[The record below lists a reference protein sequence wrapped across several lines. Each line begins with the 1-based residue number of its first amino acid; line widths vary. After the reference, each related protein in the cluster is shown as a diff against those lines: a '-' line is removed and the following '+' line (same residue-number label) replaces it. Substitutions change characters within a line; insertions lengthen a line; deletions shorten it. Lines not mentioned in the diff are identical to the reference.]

1 MIFPEESKKNW
12 AYYLVGSDFF
22 RTFAAHET
30 DRSRSCDY
38 SQRLQVPSQKMGK
51 EKMQMAEEDLANVTL
66 KCDER
71 DEEESNAL
79 KCAELDE
86 ENWTKKK
93 EIAN

>member
-1 MIFPEESKKNW
+1 MKTKR
-12 AYYLVGSDFF
+12 GC
-22 RTFAAHET
+22 
-30 DRSRSCDY
+30 SCDY

-51 EKMQMAEEDLANVTL
+51 EKMQMAAEDLANVTL

-71 DEEESNAL
+71 DEKESNALKCNERDEEENSAL

-93 EIAN
+93 ETAN

>member
-1 MIFPEESKKNW
+1 MS
-12 AYYLVGSDFF
+12 SDFF

-38 SQRLQVPSQKMGK
+38 SQWLQVPSQKMGK
-51 EKMQMAEEDLANVTL
+51 EKMQMAAEDLANVTL

-71 DEEESNAL
+71 DEEERSCTLKCDERDEEENSAL

-93 EIAN
+93 ETAN